1 MNSPHIDVYAVPVP
15 GPCSDAVGNDGCED
29 PVEVEEE
36 EDGEDAA
43 QGHEDE
49 ELVIESGARVAS
61 CCDASIGVQQR
72 GIHGGWCSGSS
83 AGWQNRRYV
92 I

>member
-1 MNSPHIDVYAVPVP
+1 MNGPHIDVYTVPVP
-15 GPCSDAVGNDGCED
+15 GPCSDTVGDDGCED

-49 ELVIESGARVAS
+49 ELATDNTSQLLARARS
-61 CCDASIGVQQR
+61 
-72 GIHGGWCSGSS
+72 HGG
-83 AGWQNRRYV
+83 AAY
-92 I
+92 